1 MSVGIDSLMGHLD
14 MSKLLNKETLER
26 GRAVIT
32 MESRNLQISEV
43 IDAIA
48 QTEPELFGKG
58 AATLMPVNH
67 VDKLNIP
74 ICDSHL
80 NNLTPHDH
88 DR

>member
-14 MSKLLNKETLER
+14 MSKLLDKETLER
-26 GRAVIT
+26 GRAVVT
-32 MESRNLQISEV
+32 MESRNLQIGEV

-67 VDKLNIP
+67 VDKLDIP

-80 NNLTPHDH
+80 NTLSRP
-88 DR
+88 

>member
-1 MSVGIDSLMGHLD
+1 MTVGADSLMGHLD

-26 GRAVIT
+26 GRAVVT

-58 AATLMPVNH
+58 TATLMPV
-67 VDKLNIP
+67 KY
-74 ICDSHL
+74 S
-80 NNLTPHDH
+80 
-88 DR
+88 

>member
-1 MSVGIDSLMGHLD
+1 MSVGVDSLMGHLD
-14 MSKLLNKETLER
+14 MSKLLDKETLER
-26 GRAVIT
+26 GRAVVT
-32 MESRNLQISEV
+32 MESRNLQIGEV

-67 VDKLNIP
+67 VDKLNTP

-80 NNLTPHDH
+80 NTLTRP
-88 DR
+88 

>member
-14 MSKLLNKETLER
+14 KSKLHNKETLER
-26 GRAVIT
+26 GRAVVT

-58 AATLMPVNH
+58 TATLMPV
-67 VDKLNIP
+67 KY
-74 ICDSHL
+74 S
-80 NNLTPHDH
+80 
-88 DR
+88 